1 MEDRLN
7 QYFNSLRNFSNLF
20 IHKLITNGNEA
31 DCELKLSQMKAL
43 SSFKGDQPFQ
53 MKELAQNCGVKL
65 SNMTIMIDDLIEE
78 GFAERKRDE
87 SDRRKVLVT
96 LTPQGQNLRAK
107 FLESRRKTA
116 TSIFSKLSEKDK
128 SDLLSSL
135 DRVCTILEKTIS
147 SDELN

>member
-7 QYFNSLRNFSNLF
+7 QYFNSLRKFSNLF
-20 IHKLITNGNEA
+20 VHKLITNGSEA

-53 MKELAQNCGVKL
+53 MKELAQTCGVKL
-65 SNMTIMIDDLIEE
+65 SNMTIMVDDLISE

-87 SDRRKVLVT
+87 ADRRKVLVN
-96 LTPQGQNLRAK
+96 LTPKGKKLRAK

-116 TSIFSKLSEKDK
+116 TSIFSRLSEKDK
-128 SDLLSSL
+128 GDLMSSL
-135 DRVCTILEKTIS
+135 DRVCKILEKAIS
-147 SDELN
+147 SDEPD

>member
-96 LTPQGQNLRAK
+96 LTSKGQNLRAK
-107 FLESRRKTA
+107 FMESRRKTA

-128 SDLLSSL
+128 SDLLNSL

-147 SDELN
+147 SDEPD

>member
-20 IHKLITNGNEA
+20 IHKLITNGSEA
-31 DCELKLSQMKAL
+31 DCELKLSQMKAF
-43 SSFKGDQPFQ
+43 SSFKSDQPFQ

-65 SNMTIMIDDLIEE
+65 SNMTIMIDDLINE

-96 LTPQGQNLRAK
+96 LTPKGKKLRTK

-116 TSIFSKLSEKDK
+116 TSIFSRLSEKDK
-128 SDLLSSL
+128 SDLMSSL
-135 DRVCTILEKTIS
+135 DRVCKILQKAIS
-147 SDELN
+147 SGDPN